1 MVAYAICAARLL
13 DIPRRFPLS
22 SMFRAWRRCLLV
34 YFDVLPLGIR
44 GSSLGGAGCES
55 RAREILV
62 VERRL
67 LTPVSGERVMQ
78 KFRRTLGATT
88 LVHDKVVNLSGEDIG
103 RIEEL
108 MIDVT
113 TGRVAYAVLS
123 FGGFLGIGNKLFALP
138 WSALTVDE
146 AKKRFV
152 VNVTKEQLEKM
163 PGFDKLH
170 WPDLNDLEYATG
182 VYRLWGATPY
192 WT

>member
-1 MVAYAICAARLL
+1 MRIVCPREFPMEQRLL
-13 DIPRRFPLS
+13 
-22 SMFRAWRRCLLV
+22 
-34 YFDVLPLGIR
+34 
-44 GSSLGGAGCES
+44 
-55 RAREILV
+55 
-62 VERRL
+62 RRL
-67 LTPVSGERVMQ
+67 NM

-88 LVHDKVVNLSGEDIG
+88 LIHDKVVNLSGQYVG

-123 FGGFLGIGNKLFALP
+123 HGGILGIGSKLFALP

-146 AKKRFV
+146 TKKRFV
-152 VNVTKEQLEKM
+152 INVTREALDRM
-163 PGFDKLH
+163 PGFDKEH

-182 VYRLWGATPY
+182 VYRQWGATPY